1 MFRQTIPSAYTVTV
15 FIDCKTAGLDMG
27 DNWNAIRRADLVRQ
41 ISDSFVVVCIF
52 SLRFIFGMNV
62 LQPKFIVNIRT

>member
-1 MFRQTIPSAYTVTV
+1 MS
-15 FIDCKTAGLDMG
+15 

-41 ISDSFVVVCIF
+41 ISDSFVVVCVF

-62 LQPKFIVNIRT
+62 LQPKLSASTRH

>member
-1 MFRQTIPSAYTVTV
+1 MS
-15 FIDCKTAGLDMG
+15 

-41 ISDSFVVVCIF
+41 ISDSFVVVCVF

-62 LQPKFIVNIRT
+62 LQPKFIVNTRT